1 MITLCRAMIDMP
13 QPRQILASAAAALMF
28 FMLTACG
35 QTGGLYLP
43 QTPKGVERATLGQ
56 TLLRWPGHDAADEDD
71 VPAATAAAAK
81 ASAASAADSSAAA
94 GEEDT
99 AGEAADAA
107 TPAAAAASAASAA
120 SAAEATLVP
129 SVLDDSG
136 SAYTTNT
143 DADSPNIP
151 VLIEP

>member
-1 MITLCRAMIDMP
+1 MIDMP

-81 ASAASAADSSAAA
+81 ASAASAA
-94 GEEDT
+94 
-99 AGEAADAA
+99 
-107 TPAAAAASAASAA
+107 

>member
-81 ASAASAADSSAAA
+81 ASAASAA
-94 GEEDT
+94 
-99 AGEAADAA
+99 
-107 TPAAAAASAASAA
+107 

>member
-1 MITLCRAMIDMP
+1 MIDMP

-71 VPAATAAAAK
+71 VPAATAAAA
-81 ASAASAADSSAAA
+81 
-94 GEEDT
+94 
-99 AGEAADAA
+99 
-107 TPAAAAASAASAA
+107 SAA

>member
-1 MITLCRAMIDMP
+1 MIDMP

-71 VPAATAAAAK
+71 VPAATAAAAAIIMIAK
-81 ASAASAADSSAAA
+81 CLIFIASIF
-94 GEEDT
+94 
-99 AGEAADAA
+99 
-107 TPAAAAASAASAA
+107 
-120 SAAEATLVP
+120 LFV
-129 SVLDDSG
+129 
-136 SAYTTNT
+136 YCY
-143 DADSPNIP
+143 
-151 VLIEP
+151 